1 MLARTWTGERE
12 NEGKDRMQTLGNKRK
27 YCFEVFAGTL
37 EDGALDG
44 KENMKQLSFRILFRD
59 EI

>member
-1 MLARTWTGERE
+1 
-12 NEGKDRMQTLGNKRK
+12 MQMLGNKRK